1 MDALDRYAAGGHR
14 KVQGWLEPVAIQ
26 LIRAAAQAQGCSGP
40 VCEIG
45 VHHGRLFLLLHL
57 LDPGQKAV
65 AIDLYEDQAQN
76 VDGSGSGDS
85 SMLDRNLAEHGGRL
99 GSVAKVFANSLTLSS
114 REIIDRAGGPIRI
127 FSVDGGHTAQITAND
142 LALAEASV
150 MEGGIVILDDYFNP
164 AWPDVSVGTC
174 QYFAQPRALIPFAIG
189 GNKVLLVK
197 GQGHAASLQAAV
209 DRMAGCMV
217 LQKEMFGHPVRT
229 ILERADPSWSVRQL
243 IPRPARRAIR
253 KVIGYR

>member
-99 GSVAKVFANSLTLSS
+99 GSVAKVFANSLTGLAAPSAS
-114 REIIDRAGGPIRI
+114 FPWTAGIRRRSPPMI
-127 FSVDGGHTAQITAND
+127 
-142 LALAEASV
+142 
-150 MEGGIVILDDYFNP
+150 
-164 AWPDVSVGTC
+164 WP
-174 QYFAQPRALIPFAIG
+174 
-189 GNKVLLVK
+189 
-197 GQGHAASLQAAV
+197 
-209 DRMAGCMV
+209 
-217 LQKEMFGHPVRT
+217 
-229 ILERADPSWSVRQL
+229 W
-243 IPRPARRAIR
+243 PRPP
-253 KVIGYR
+253 